1 MTANEQTLTVYM
13 HPLSSYCWKA
23 LIALH
28 ESGIPF
34 RIEMV
39 EGRPLEHEKLRRLWP
54 IAKMPVL
61 HDASRDQ
68 AVPEASII
76 VEYLQQHYPGPVR
89 LIPHDPDWQLEVR
102 LWDRFFDL
110 YVHTPLQKLVNDRLR
125 APGQQDPTGAAEAR
139 ATLITA
145 YDLLEKRLGSR
156 DWVAADSFTLADC
169 AALPA
174 LFYSGAAQPFVRSH
188 PNVTRYFERLLA
200 RASIQRVIDGARPYF
215 HLFPMRE
222 ALDPRFTRAAAGPP
236 TSKGRHHADA

>member
-1 MTANEQTLTVYM
+1 MTTNEHALTIYM

-28 ESGIPF
+28 ESEVKF
-34 RIEMV
+34 NIEMI
-39 EGRPLEHEKLRRLWP
+39 EGYPAANEKLRKLWP

-61 HDASRDQ
+61 HDATRNE

-76 VEYLQQHYPGPVR
+76 IEYLQQHYPGPVT
-89 LIPHDPDWQLEVR
+89 LIPHDPDSQVEVR

-125 APGQQDPTGAAEAR
+125 APEQKDPTGAAEAR
-139 ATLITA
+139 ATLTIA
-145 YDLLEKRLGSR
+145 YSLLEERMASR
-156 DWVAADSFTLADC
+156 NWAAADSFTLADC

-174 LFYSGAAQPFVRSH
+174 LFYSGAAQPFVHSH
-188 PNVTRYFERLLA
+188 PGVARYFERLLT
-200 RASIQRVIDGARPYF
+200 RASVQRVIEGARPYF

-222 ALDPRFTRAAAGPP
+222 ALDPRFTRAAA
-236 TSKGRHHADA
+236 

>member
-1 MTANEQTLTVYM
+1 MTANETSLTLYM

-28 ESGIPF
+28 ESAAPF
-34 RIEMV
+34 RAEMV
-39 EGRPLEHEKLRRLWP
+39 EGQPAQNEKLRRLWP

-61 HDASRDQ
+61 HDAKRDE

-76 VEYLQQHYPGPVR
+76 IEYLQQHYPGPAR
-89 LIPHDPDWQLEVR
+89 LIPHDPDSQLEVR

-125 APGQQDPTGAAEAR
+125 APGQQDPTGTADAS
-139 ATLITA
+139 TLLTSA
-145 YDLLEKRLGSR
+145 YDLLEERMGSR
-156 DWVAADSFTLADC
+156 DWVAARSFTLADC

-174 LFYSGAAQPFVRSH
+174 LFYCAAAQPFAHSH
-188 PNVTRYFERLLA
+188 PYVTRYFERLLT
-200 RASIQRVIDGARPYF
+200 RPSVQRVIDGARPYF

-222 ALDPRFTRAAAGPP
+222 ALDARFTRSAA
-236 TSKGRHHADA
+236 